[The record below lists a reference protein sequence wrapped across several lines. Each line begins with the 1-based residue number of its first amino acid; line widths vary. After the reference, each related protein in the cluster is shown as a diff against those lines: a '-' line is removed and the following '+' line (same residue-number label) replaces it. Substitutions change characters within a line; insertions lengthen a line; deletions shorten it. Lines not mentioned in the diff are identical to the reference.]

1 MFVMSFKTRL
11 FFILLTAGLA
21 GVFSFLLV
29 DLPALVALL
38 PVPAGTEIP
47 QITPAIKLLSLIQ
60 PAMLL
65 ALAVFA
71 GVALAP
77 KVGLS
82 SPAAEA
88 AASGNPVWLAF
99 KPQIVPGII
108 GGLSGGF
115 AIVAVT
121 LLAKPFLSTETVS
134 RIFEFGR
141 LLPLPTR
148 LLYGGITEE
157 LLLRWGLMTL
167 LVWAAWRL
175 LQRRKGEPKAAY
187 VVGAIV
193 ISSLVFGVGHLPV
206 AYVILPEATIVLTLY
221 VIVANT
227 IFGLIAGYLYWK
239 RGLEAAMLAHMLAHV
254 FMLTASYFGAY
265 Y

>member
-1 MFVMSFKTRL
+1 MSFKTRL

-21 GVFSFLLV
+21 GVFSFLLI
-29 DLPALVALL
+29 DLSALVAFL
-38 PVPAGTEIP
+38 PVPAGAEVL

-60 PAMLL
+60 PAILL
-65 ALAVFA
+65 ALAVLA
-71 GVALAP
+71 GVALAHR
-77 KVGLS
+77 VGLS

-88 AASGNPVWLAF
+88 AASGNPVWPAL

-108 GGLSGGF
+108 GGLLGGG
-115 AIVAVT
+115 AIVAAT
-121 LLAKPFLSTETVS
+121 LMVKPFLSAETVE
-134 RIFEFGR
+134 RIAAFGR
-141 LLPLPTR
+141 LVPLPTR

-175 LQRRKGEPKAAY
+175 LQRREGEPKPAY
-187 VVGAIV
+187 FVGAIV

-206 AYVILPEATIVLTLY
+206 AYMILPEATFALTLF
-221 VIVANT
+221 VIVANS

-239 RGLEAAMLAHMLAHV
+239 RGLESAMLAHMLTHV
-254 FMLTASYFGAY
+254 LLLTASHFGAY

>member
-1 MFVMSFKTRL
+1 MSFKTRL
-11 FFILLTAGLA
+11 FIILLTAGLA
-21 GVFSFLLV
+21 GVFSIVLF

-38 PVPAGTEIP
+38 PVQAGAEVP

-60 PAMLL
+60 PGILL
-65 ALAVFA
+65 ALAVLA

-88 AASGNPVWLAF
+88 AASGGPVWSALR
-99 KPQIVPGII
+99 PQIMPGII
-108 GGLSGGF
+108 GGLLGGG
-115 AIVAVT
+115 AIVAAT
-121 LLAKPFLSTETVS
+121 LSAKPFLSAETVA
-134 RIFEFGR
+134 RIAAFGR
-141 LLPLPTR
+141 LVPVPTR

-175 LQRRKGEPKAAY
+175 LQRSEGGPKPAY
-187 VVGAIV
+187 VVGAIL

-206 AYVILPEATIVLTLY
+206 AYLILPEATFALTLF
-221 VIVANT
+221 VIVANSV
-227 IFGLIAGYLYWK
+227 FGLIAGYLFWK
-239 RGLEAAMLAHMLAHV
+239 KGLESAMLAHMLTHV
-254 FMLTASYFGAY
+254 LLLTASHLGAY
-265 Y
+265 F